1 MPFLTLYS
9 GETMIG
15 PRLLSTLSGRA
26 SQVGEK
32 SNVVS
37 VLIALI
43 GVLLTVLIILV
54 IYKAPS
60 WILAAILVTAL
71 LLCLFFAYAYIYCLK
86 NDPDLLRSERM
97 VLEKMA
103 IERKMIGDSSSGPR
117 VEEFVSGSTVNAET
131 SQYGRLSEG
140 ISEKK

>member
-1 MPFLTLYS
+1 ML
-9 GETMIG
+9 G
-15 PRLLSTLSGRA
+15 PRFLSTLTGRA

-43 GVLLTVLIILV
+43 GVLLTILV
-54 IYKAPS
+54 VLVVYKAPT
-60 WILAAILVTAL
+60 WILALILAMAM
-71 LLCLFFAYAYIYCLK
+71 LLCCFFVYAYVFCLK

-103 IERKMIGDSSSGPR
+103 IERRVVGDSSSGQR
-117 VEEFVSGSTVNAET
+117 IEEYVPGTTVNTET
-131 SQYGRLSEG
+131 GQYGRLAEGVSE
-140 ISEKK
+140 SK